1 VEKKLTGL
9 WYSTSHRYRLITMLI
24 LVLVPASLSL
34 LLGKKTV
41 TFIEFF
47 CFHSRYID
55 IQSKYRQVNKVKKE
69 KNFRCKEGLLKVIPW
84 TKMNEDK
91 KNIWLMIMSEKKK
104 TIKELIFTNL

>member
-1 VEKKLTGL
+1 
-9 WYSTSHRYRLITMLI
+9 
-24 LVLVPASLSL
+24 LVPASLSL

>member
-1 VEKKLTGL
+1 MEKKLTGL

-69 KNFRCKEGLLKVIPW
+69 KNFRCKEGLLKSNSLDQ
-84 TKMNEDK
+84 NERGQK
-91 KNIWLMIMSEKKK
+91 KYLVNDYV
-104 TIKELIFTNL
+104 

>member
-1 VEKKLTGL
+1 
-9 WYSTSHRYRLITMLI
+9 MLI
-24 LVLVPASLSL
+24 LVWVPASLSL

-104 TIKELIFTNL
+104 QLKN